1 MTIGSKLFIG
11 AGVAASVFLSVF
23 FTSNQANAAFDPN
36 NIVDNAIFDSSQT
49 MSTSDIQ
56 NFLNGFPNSCLK
68 SYSSAYPISYSEYG
82 QNTSAATIIRRSAD
96 LWGLNP
102 QVILTTLEKEQS
114 LVSGN
119 AGCPEWKYN
128 SAMGMGC
135 PDNGACPAPA
145 YAGFS
150 KQVTKGS
157 WQLMFNRQRSEGNTA
172 WNGDGSVG
180 YYSFMTAGY
189 RARTQ
194 GGSSA
199 YYDGYITIDSSKVYL
214 SNGATAS
221 LYSYTPHFHGNQNF
235 VIIFERWFGLT
246 KGTKIIKK
254 ADDSTFYLLN
264 KGTKQKI
271 PNGQVYNAYGFNKVL
286 TTTVSDSYFN
296 SVPTGNDLTTLARD
310 AAGNI
315 QLMTNG
321 DRYTLTADTCA
332 AWGLQCFNP
341 YVVTDLDP
349 DMFMY
354 STWRTYLPYIMNN
367 SGTTYKMVN
376 GKKLPLLNQ
385 AAITENGLVPSQV
398 VGVENINASQPLGEL
413 LPSDMSALRLSN
425 GNIVL
430 YVDNQL
436 VLVGLN
442 QFYAWK
448 LDSIYY
454 PLLPASSWDS
464 SPPPVSSTLTTNFIS
479 FSKYK
484 IIIDNGRK
492 IDLSS
497 AYNEWPAA
505 TEANPYMGKLLNR
518 LPLITATPG
527 SCFRSEDGDLYTVKA
542 AQRRSF
548 ALYDD
553 LYRYGCRP
561 ESLIGLYNSSASMI
575 NRGSIMLTSNRMFK
589 KANSPDIFM
598 ETGASSSVAVPSYAY
613 INAFGQRESDIALVD
628 DATLSQYPVQGQMSS
643 VAGIEGT
650 GTYYLLG
657 SDRSK
662 FYFNS
667 DVFSA
672 WGINK
677 NSIPNYSTKPISGYS
692 ASPATVF
699 ARLPDGTIYYANGG
713 KSYKLNNYSAFTS
726 RGGNSSNTMNVLED
740 FISKST
746 FGGSIN

>member
-1 MTIGSKLFIG
+1 MLF
-11 AGVAASVFLSVF
+11 GVGIALSVFLSVF

-36 NIVDNAIFDSSQT
+36 NIIDNAIFDSSQT

-68 SYSSAYPISYSEYG
+68 NYSSAYPISYSEYG
-82 QNTSAATIIRRSAD
+82 QNASAATIIRRSAD

-119 AGCPEWKYN
+119 VGCPEWKYN

-194 GGSSA
+194 GGASA
-199 YYDGYITIDSSKVYL
+199 YYDGYITIDGSRVYL

-264 KGTKQKI
+264 KGVKQKI
-271 PNGQVYNAYGFNKVL
+271 PNGDIYNAYGFNKIL
-286 TTTVSDSYFN
+286 TTTVSAAYLD

-315 QLMTNG
+315 QLLTKGN
-321 DRYTLTADTCA
+321 RYTLTSDTCT

-349 DMFMY
+349 DMFAQ
-354 STWRTYLPYIMNN
+354 SVWRDYLPYIMNN
-367 SGTTYKMVN
+367 NGTTYKMAG

-385 AAITENGLVPSQV
+385 AAILENGLVPSQV
-398 VGVENINASQPLGEL
+398 VGVENINAGQPLGEL
-413 LPSDMSALRLSN
+413 LPSDTSTLRLSN

-430 YVDNQL
+430 YIDKQL
-436 VLVGLN
+436 ISVGAS

-448 LDSIYY
+448 LDSVYY
-454 PLLPASSWDS
+454 PTLPSSSWDTN
-464 SPPPVSSTLTTNFIS
+464 PPTASSTLNSNLIS
-479 FSKYK
+479 FSTYK
-484 IIIDNGRK
+484 ILIDSGRK

-497 AYNEWPAA
+497 AYNDWPTA
-505 TEANPYMGKLLNR
+505 TEASQYMGKLLNR
-518 LPLITATPG
+518 LPLGTATPN
-527 SCFRSEDGDLYTVKA
+527 SCYRAEDGDIYTVKNG
-542 AQRRSF
+542 QRRSF
-548 ALYDD
+548 SLYSDFY
-553 LYRYGCRP
+553 LFGCRP
-561 ESLIGLYNSSASMI
+561 ETLIGVYNSSVPNLSK
-575 NRGSIMLTSNRMFK
+575 GPVMLTSNRMFK

-598 ETGASSSVAVPSYAY
+598 ETGASSSVAVPSYSY
-613 INAFGQRESDIALVD
+613 ITAFGQQESDIALVND
-628 DATLSQYPVQGQMSS
+628 LTISQYPPRGQMSS

-657 SDRSK
+657 SDRSR

-667 DVFSA
+667 DVFNA

-677 NSIPNYSTKPISGYS
+677 NSVPNYSFKLISGYS
-692 ASPATVF
+692 ARPATVF

-726 RGGNSSNTMNVLED
+726 RGGNPSNTMNVLED